1 MRNGGVS
8 KADHSKKGSDKMAER
23 RMFSKTIIEC
33 DKFIDM
39 PLSSQCLYF
48 HLSMNA
54 DDDGFVDSP
63 KKIKRSIGC
72 TDDDLKILVSK
83 GFIIPFESGVVVI
96 THWNVNNSIRGD
108 RKKST
113 LYTTE
118 KSSLAIG
125 DSGEYCQPSGNQ
137 LTTNC
142 QPTDNQMTA
151 QYSIDKVSID
161 KVNNIGDKKRK
172 RFIPPTLSE
181 VQAYCKERNN
191 TVNAENFVDFYQ
203 SKDWYVGKNKMKD
216 WKAAV
221 RTWERNS
228 RQENKQESE
237 TDTDLDKYRML
248 ANKF

>member
-1 MRNGGVS
+1 
-8 KADHSKKGSDKMAER
+8 MAER

-118 KSSLAIG
+118 KSSLALG
-125 DSGEYCQPSGNQ
+125 DSGEYCQPNVNQ
-137 LTTNC
+137 LTTKR
-142 QPTDNQMTA
+142 PH
-151 QYSIDKVSID
+151 SIV
-161 KVNNIGDKKRK
+161 
-172 RFIPPTLSE
+172 
-181 VQAYCKERNN
+181 
-191 TVNAENFVDFYQ
+191 
-203 SKDWYVGKNKMKD
+203 
-216 WKAAV
+216 
-221 RTWERNS
+221 
-228 RQENKQESE
+228 
-237 TDTDLDKYRML
+237 
-248 ANKF
+248 

>member
-1 MRNGGVS
+1 
-8 KADHSKKGSDKMAER
+8 MAER

-113 LYTTE
+113 LYTAE
-118 KSSLAIG
+118 KSSLALG
-125 DSGEYCQPSGNQ
+125 DSGEYCQPNVNQ
-137 LTTNC
+137 LTTKC
-142 QPTDNQMTA
+142 QPIDNQTTA
-151 QYSIDKVSID
+151 QYSIDKISID
-161 KVNNIGDKKRK
+161 KN
-172 RFIPPTLSE
+172 
-181 VQAYCKERNN
+181 
-191 TVNAENFVDFYQ
+191 
-203 SKDWYVGKNKMKD
+203 SKDKD
-216 WKAAV
+216 SIVLCKHAHGFFSNV
-221 RTWERNS
+221 FLTDEEMQKLSSEIPNLDDYIERLSN
-228 RQENKQESE
+228 
-237 TDTDLDKYRML
+237 YL
-248 ANKF
+248 ANNKKEYKSHCATIRNWYRRDVENTEPITNHDDETLPQAPRRKSY

>member
-1 MRNGGVS
+1 
-8 KADHSKKGSDKMAER
+8 MAER

-118 KSSLAIG
+118 KSSLALG
-125 DSGEYCQPSGNQ
+125 DSGEYCQPNVNQ
-137 LTTNC
+137 LTTKC
-142 QPTDNQMTA
+142 QPIDNQTTA
-151 QYSIDKVSID
+151 QYSIDKISID
-161 KVNNIGDKKRK
+161 KNSNIGDKKRK
-172 RFIPPTLSE
+172 RFIPPSLEE
-181 VQAYCKERNN
+181 VTAYCKERNN
-191 TVNAENFVDFYQ
+191 SVNPNSFVDFYEA
-203 SKDWYVGKNKMKD
+203 KGWCIGKNKMKD
-216 WKAAV
+216 WKAAI

-228 RQENKQESE
+228 KQENKQQESE
-237 TDTDLDKYRML
+237 SDADLDKYRML
-248 ANKF
+248 VNQF